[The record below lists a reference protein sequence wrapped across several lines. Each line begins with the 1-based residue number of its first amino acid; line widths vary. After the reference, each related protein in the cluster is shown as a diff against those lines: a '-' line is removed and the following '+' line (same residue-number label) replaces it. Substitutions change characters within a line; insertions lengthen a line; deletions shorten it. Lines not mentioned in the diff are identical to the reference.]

1 MISDETAKM
10 AVNTIDAYCVYHDGC
25 NNYEIRNNCMEGSHM
40 THPFACISPYPDID
54 TFGNMQK
61 PSKKPPKFDIALKY
75 SADFRKYINEIFLR
89 EAEKYELPMNT
100 ANSIK
105 WFENGKIQVT
115 FVDDDNKT
123 NYIGVAKCHPDDAF
137 NPEIGIKLAIERAA
151 QNMRKPFIPREG
163 QAYCYVDANGVVRGT
178 GFLGS
183 IESKLNVAM
192 GNCFKTR
199 AQAQANAGIMMKR
212 LERAT
217 ELLKTLRE

>member
-1 MISDETAKM
+1 MIDDKTARM
-10 AVNTIDAYCVYHDGC
+10 AINTLKAYCGEKNC
-25 NNYEIRNNCMEGSHM
+25 NNCAVFS
-40 THPFACISPYPDID
+40 ACKLSNGNFKYFYSYPLVGV
-54 TFGNMQK
+54 FENLQK
-61 PSKKPPKFDIALKY
+61 STKKPPKFDIALKY

-199 AQAQANAGIMMKR
+199 AQAQANADIMMKR

-217 ELLKTLRE
+217 ELLKKLRDEGEK